1 MEKREYVKPSVVT
14 ENDPKGIVPVAAA
27 AIASG
32 GAAVGFLAGYAATR
46 AVTNAS
52 RVLAARAVNYLGE
65 MQETE
70 GLCCV

>member
-1 MEKREYVKPSVVT
+1 MEKREYVKPSIVT
-14 ENDPKGIVPVAAA
+14 ESDSYGLGVVPIAAVSGGAA
-27 AIASG
+27 AIA
-32 GAAVGFLAGYAATR
+32 LAGYAATR

-70 GLCCV
+70 DLCCV

>member
-32 GAAVGFLAGYAATR
+32 GAAVGFLAGYAGNGGALLCM
-46 AVTNAS
+46 NC
-52 RVLAARAVNYLGE
+52 GE
-65 MQETE
+65 IWFHVRMH
-70 GLCCV
+70 

>member
-1 MEKREYVKPSVVT
+1 MEKREYVKPSIVT
-14 ENDPKGIVPVAAA
+14 ESDSYGLGVVPIAAVTGGAA
-27 AIASG
+27 AIA
-32 GAAVGFLAGYAATR
+32 ALAGYAATR

-70 GLCCV
+70 ELCCV

>member
-1 MEKREYVKPSVVT
+1 MEKLEYVKPSIVA
-14 ENDPKGIVPVAAA
+14 ENDSHGVFPMA

-32 GAAVGFLAGYAATR
+32 AAAVGFLAGYAATR

-65 MQETE
+65 MQET
-70 GLCCV
+70 GDLCCV

>member
-1 MEKREYVKPSVVT
+1 MEKREYVKPSIIT
-14 ENDPKGIVPVAAA
+14 ESDSYGVAPLA
-27 AIASG
+27 AIG
-32 GAAVGFLAGYAATR
+32 GAVAAVGALAGYAATR

-65 MQETE
+65 TQETG